1 MDGAQIMIAD
11 DFCPIYCGSSAIAP
25 AQHRSMTR
33 FAANIAPDARTI
45 PRLADDVASFLHS
58 AGVDARAVHDVRLVI
73 EELLTNVYQHGGAS
87 DRSTSI
93 ALTVEPDRVSGEIG
107 DWGKA
112 FDPRGAPPPDLT
124 TSIEDRKVGGLGIHL
139 VRALTTALDYR
150 RQGNQNRTTFCVP
163 RGQRQGT

>member
-1 MDGAQIMIAD
+1 MVAD
-11 DFCPIYCGSSAIAP
+11 DFCPTCGGNSAIAP

-33 FAANIAPDARTI
+33 FTANIAPDAKTI
-45 PRLADDVASFLHS
+45 PRLTDDVASFLHS
-58 AGVDARAVHDVRLVI
+58 AGVDARAVHDASLVL
-73 EELLTNVYQHGGAS
+73 EELLTNAFQYGGAS

-93 ALTVEPDRVSGEIG
+93 ALTVEPDRVAGEIG

-124 TSIEDRKVGGLGIHL
+124 TPIEDRQIGGLGIHL

-150 RQGNQNRTTFCVP
+150 RQGNQNWTTFCVP
-163 RGQRQGT
+163 RGRRTTA